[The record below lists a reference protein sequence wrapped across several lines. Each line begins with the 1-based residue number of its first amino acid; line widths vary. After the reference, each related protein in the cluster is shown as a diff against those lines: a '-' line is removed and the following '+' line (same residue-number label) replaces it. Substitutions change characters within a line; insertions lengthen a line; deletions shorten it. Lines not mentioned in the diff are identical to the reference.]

1 MNKMNKQFS
10 TWLKNPYIT
19 QLELAERIGL
29 SRPAVANIISG
40 LMRQRYILGKAYV
53 INEESPIV
61 CIGAA
66 NVDRKFYIDT
76 PLQPKH
82 LILFPPP
89 DPSVVLVGILQK
101 I

>member
-10 TWLKNPYIT
+10 TWLKENPYIT
-19 QLELAERIGL
+19 QLELAERRL

-53 INEESPIV
+53 INESPIV